1 MTKSGETR
9 ELYMKR
15 RRPMAVRI
23 RQRHVW
29 HPSVLRQIDLF
40 GWWVF
45 NAFLLITVLVAMA
58 VLVILI
64 TPD

>member
-1 MTKSGETR
+1 
-9 ELYMKR
+9 
-15 RRPMAVRI
+15 MAVRI

-45 NAFLLITVLVAMA
+45 NAFLLIVVLVAMA